1 MYCNLEK
8 STPKLKNGKNKKQ
21 NIYILAILGEEV
33 DLRRLPTGYSTSYP
47 PKQGLCDRCKLP
59 FVNEVGVTFIC
70 GHGYHTNCYNRK
82 CIYCEEFYKRG
93 VFENVDSFLKR
104 IEKGADTLTQE
115 DLGDDDI
122 NDIEEGKEQLEEI
135 EIQDISNSL
144 EIEINKI
151 ENW

>member
-1 MYCNLEK
+1 MQD
-8 STPKLKNGKNKKQ
+8 SS
-21 NIYILAILGEEV
+21 
-33 DLRRLPTGYSTSYP
+33 RRVVFT
-47 PKQGLCDRCKLP
+47 
-59 FVNEVGVTFIC
+59 NEVGVTFIC
-70 GHGYHTNCYNRK
+70 GHGYHPNCYNRK

-122 NDIEEGKEQLEEI
+122 NDVEEGEEQSE
-135 EIQDISNSL
+135 